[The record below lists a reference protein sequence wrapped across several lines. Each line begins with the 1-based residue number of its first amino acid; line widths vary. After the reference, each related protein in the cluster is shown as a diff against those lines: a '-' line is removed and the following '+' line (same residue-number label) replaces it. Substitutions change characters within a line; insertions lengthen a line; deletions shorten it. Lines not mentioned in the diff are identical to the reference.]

1 MQRVAQGSVKPRL
14 PGGTANTDEKTP
26 SPPYNVP
33 HPFGHPQ
40 GGLLCITLYFSNA
53 GNASAAFFP
62 GFLASAVVLRRG
74 RSASAG
80 ASAGIRALVLHL
92 TRDLARPLFPLLDG
106 AAVDQQTFCSSGKVP
121 LFVPYSV
128 PYPIHTRSIPQICV
142 CHVCHKAMVK
152 PSCGKIQPSCVVC
165 VCVYMFVRVLGL
177 AAAEFPANKI
187 NHIDTTQQYIVSGLL
202 S

>member
-14 PGGTANTDEKTP
+14 PGGTGNTDEKTP

-53 GNASAAFFP
+53 GHASAAFFP

-106 AAVDQQTFCSSGKVP
+106 AAVDHQTFCSSGKVP

-152 PSCGKIQPSCVVC
+152 PSCDKIQPSCVVC
-165 VCVYMFVRVLGL
+165 VCVSVCVYVCACAWTCSCRI
-177 AAAEFPANKI
+177 PSKQNKS
-187 NHIDTTQQYIVSGLL
+187 H
-202 S
+202 

>member
-1 MQRVAQGSVKPRL
+1 MNSSNATHGKQ
-14 PGGTANTDEKTP
+14 KTP

-33 HPFGHPQ
+33 DPLRHPQ
-40 GGLLCITLYFSNA
+40 GGFFCITLYFSTA
-53 GNASAAFFP
+53 GNPSAAFFP

-165 VCVYMFVRVLGL
+165 VCVYMSVRVLGL
-177 AAAEFPANKI
+177 AAAEFPANKR
-187 NHIDTTQQYIVSGLL
+187 NHIDTTQQSIVSGLL